1 MDDKA
6 ILDLYWSRSEKA
18 ISETDAKY
26 GAYCFTIAYNILS
39 NREDSE
45 ESVSDSYMAAWNS
58 MPPHRP
64 AVLSSFLGKIT
75 RRIAMKRW
83 RYRDALSAF
92 LGKITRYLSLDRW
105 KKRSRLKRG
114 GGETELCLEELQ
126 DCVSGQSSTEDALI
140 RKETLAAVNRFVS
153 TLSETERK
161 VFLCR
166 YWYLD
171 SVKDIAERFGLSP
184 NRTSVL
190 LRRVRQKLN
199 ACLAKEGLL

>member
-6 ILDLYWSRSEKA
+6 ILDLYWSRSENA
-18 ISETDAKY
+18 ISETDSKY
-26 GAYCFTIAYNILS
+26 GAYCFTIAYNILN

-45 ESVSDSYMAAWNS
+45 ESVSDTYLAAWNS
-58 MPPHRP
+58 MPPKRP
-64 AVLSSFLGKIT
+64 AV
-75 RRIAMKRW
+75 
-83 RYRDALSAF
+83 LSAF

-114 GGETELCLEELQ
+114 SGEIELCLEELQ
-126 DCVSGQSSTEDALI
+126 DCVSGQDSAEDTVI
-140 RKETLAAVNRFVS
+140 RKETLAAVNRFLS

-171 SVKDIAERFGLSP
+171 SVKDIAERFGFSP
-184 NRTSVL
+184 NRISVL
-190 LRRVRQKLN
+190 LRRIRQKLN
-199 ACLAKEGLL
+199 TYLTKEGLL